1 LAKRRPW
8 LVCVP
13 IPTKGVEG
21 HFYNVPYS
29 FARTEVEVRLASR
42 AVEIF
47 AKGERIAVHLRSS
60 GSQAVT
66 R

>member
-1 LAKRRPW
+1 MARSF
-8 LVCVP
+8 
-13 IPTKGVEG
+13 EG
-21 HFYNVPYS
+21 HFYNVPYG
-29 FARTEVEVRLASR
+29 FARTEVEVRRASR

-60 GSQAVT
+60 GSRAVT